1 MTELEIGDPQLVED
15 ELEKIRE
22 AHEAEEEAAIGH
34 AAAMERERQ
43 ENANAAM
50 RAGDDAVAAAAA
62 DQSKKGRKKKGAK
75 DRGGASHGGE
85 EILSMSREEYEA
97 EWLRE
102 LAEAEEL

>member
-1 MTELEIGDPQLVED
+1 MTELEIGDPQLIED

-22 AHEAEEEAAIGH
+22 AHEAEEEAAVGH
-34 AAAMERERQ
+34 AAEMERERQ

-62 DQSKKGRKKKGAK
+62 DQNKKGRKKKGTK
-75 DRGGASHGGE
+75 DRGGTSHGGE